1 MLIAVDHG
9 NKQIKTVHTPPFTSG
24 LIQSD
29 TPGFGTDALAYRGKY
44 YTLTDQR
51 IPYRRDKTEDE
62 RFFIL
67 TLFAIAHEI
76 EAMEQYSGSLMRVQL
91 AVDIGGFT
99 ADYVRLRNGV
109 PDMAACDSLE
119 NGVILLYNRI
129 CAKANAELDILL
141 EESEID
147 RILRGEDQDAAPE
160 VIALAEREAQ
170 EFINDLLSGLRERM
184 LELKSGK
191 VIFLGGGATLLR
203 RQIEASGKIGQ
214 AIFVEDINANAKGY
228 EYLYRLQ
235 HSGR

>member
-1 MLIAVDHG
+1 
-9 NKQIKTVHTPPFTSG
+9 
-24 LIQSD
+24 
-29 TPGFGTDALAYRGKY
+29 
-44 YTLTDQR
+44 
-51 IPYRRDKTEDE
+51 
-62 RFFIL
+62 
-67 TLFAIAHEI
+67 
-76 EAMEQYSGSLMRVQL
+76 
-91 AVDIGGFT
+91 
-99 ADYVRLRNGV
+99 
-109 PDMAACDSLE
+109 MAACDSLE

-170 EFINDLLSGLRERM
+170 EFINDLLSG
-184 LELKSGK
+184 K
-191 VIFLGGGATLLR
+191 VIFLGGGATLLH